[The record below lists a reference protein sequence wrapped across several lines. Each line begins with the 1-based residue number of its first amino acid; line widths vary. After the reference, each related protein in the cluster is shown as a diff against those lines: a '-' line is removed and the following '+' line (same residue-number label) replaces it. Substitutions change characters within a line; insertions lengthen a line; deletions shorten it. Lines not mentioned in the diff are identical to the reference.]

1 MQMLYSNKS
10 DWSAWIYLAG
20 RSSIQFPSFAFLFII
35 SNNLFWLSSTLECD
49 INPNDLLKN
58 STWRLRLRNLNFP
71 QRKLKQKKRK
81 KEKKKKSKQTVSR
94 EVAGLEFNL
103 WSVLLSVNS
112 ANHRIVEKKEKNVQ
126 PSLWLG
132 ALLELPEIICSH
144 VQHKTGLFFSLDN
157 HVGWR
162 LYIEKWHR
170 KSFCQVSTFRDLT
183 VEAFSTSSSS
193 VRTYV
198 TRSRLFGPTGSTTR
212 CRRKCIWLLEMWPS
226 MLFPV
231 KCLRS
236 RQWIGTC
243 E

>member
-20 RSSIQFPSFAFLFII
+20 SSSIQFPSFAFLFII

-112 ANHRIVEKKEKNVQ
+112 ANHRIVEKKRKKCTTFPLIGRTV
-126 PSLWLG
+126 G
-132 ALLELPEIICSH
+132 ASRNHLLSC
-144 VQHKTGLFFSLDN
+144 
-157 HVGWR
+157 
-162 LYIEKWHR
+162 
-170 KSFCQVSTFRDLT
+170 
-183 VEAFSTSSSS
+183 
-193 VRTYV
+193 
-198 TRSRLFGPTGSTTR
+198 PT
-212 CRRKCIWLLEMWPS
+212 
-226 MLFPV
+226 
-231 KCLRS
+231 
-236 RQWIGTC
+236 
-243 E
+243 